1 MRNIK
6 IKDDKTTIE
15 FLDEVISS
23 KRNRNTNDIFDS
35 YRDRIKVLRP
45 YFTVPFDQFELYH
58 TNNNLENITSIK
70 NTFNLNQ
77 IADIKDLYNPKNS
90 KILNFKKKLKI
101 DDDFYADTNCQ
112 YCTISSGNTLDHILL
127 QNDFPEFVVNH
138 KNLLPICGECNS
150 TKNRFFLNDEGER
163 IFLNLYTDILP
174 QQQYLFVNINFNNN
188 IVSVDFS
195 LNNKNMIDINLYN
208 LIHRHFTAL
217 NLLKRFKEQSVL
229 IIKEFQNSITPLLE
243 VIDDQQIVQITTN
256 KINSNKK
263 LLGNNHYKNILEQAL
278 IQHSNFFTWIRSL

>member
-23 KRNRNTNDIFDS
+23 KRNRNTNDIFDN
-35 YRDRIKVLRP
+35 YRDRINTLRP
-45 YFTVPFDQFELYH
+45 NFTNPFNQFELNH
-58 TNNNLENITSIK
+58 ANNNLENITSIK
-70 NTFNLNQ
+70 NTFSPNQ
-77 IADIKDLYNPKNS
+77 IADIQELYNPKNS

-101 DDDFYADTNCQ
+101 DDDYYADTNCQ
-112 YCTISSGNTLDHILL
+112 YCTISSGNTLDHILP

-138 KNLLPICGECNS
+138 MNLLPICGECNS
-150 TKNRFFLNDEGER
+150 TKNKYFLNEEGQR

-174 QQQYLFVNINFNNN
+174 QQQYLFVNIDFNND
-188 IVSVDFS
+188 IVNVDFN
-195 LNNKNMIDINLYN
+195 LNNRNMIDISMYN
-208 LIHRHFTAL
+208 LINRHFKAL
-217 NLLKRFKEQSVL
+217 KLLKRFKEQSVI
-229 IIKEFQNSITPLLE
+229 IIKEFQNSINLLLG
-243 VIDDQQIVQITTN
+243 VIDDFQIVQITTS

-278 IQHSNFFTWIRSL
+278 IQHPNFFTWIRSL